1 VSARRRLLVVAAAGL
16 VAVAVVVVVA
26 IARPR
31 TVRPVEQRVDPE
43 ENEATRLTS
52 LGRCGVERWAVK
64 TLTDPA
70 ASTVRL
76 VARRSTVRALNAPPA
91 PTLPAD
97 NTTRLPVER
106 QAYRVTATLVKYKLE
121 SDQDIHI
128 VLAGGGKTMIA
139 EMPSLNCDYGAQARY
154 AMLRARNKLEA
165 RYGRA
170 SSGWRYVNRRATLT
184 GVRFFDFPH
193 GQSGVADNAVELH
206 PIFGFKS

>member
-1 VSARRRLLVVAAAGL
+1 MSLRARLLVVVAAGL
-16 VAVAVVVVVA
+16 VAVVVLVA
-26 IARPR
+26 IARPHR
-31 TVRPVEQRVDPE
+31 VRPVSQRVDPE

-70 ASTVRL
+70 AKTVNL
-76 VARRSTVRALNAPPA
+76 VAKLATVAGMNALPA
-91 PTLPAD
+91 PTLPED
-97 NTTRLPVER
+97 NSTRLPSER
-106 QAYRVTATLVKYKLE
+106 QSYRVTATLVKYKLE

-128 VLAGGGKTMIA
+128 ILADGGKTMIA
-139 EMPSLNCDYGAQARY
+139 EMPNVSCDYGARARY

-170 SSGWRYVNRRATLT
+170 SSSWRYVNRRATLT

-206 PIFGFKS
+206 PVFGFRP

>member
-1 VSARRRLLVVAAAGL
+1 MPPRRRVLVVAAAAL
-16 VAVAVVVVVA
+16 VAVAVVVV

-31 TVRPVEQRVDPE
+31 TVRPVDQRVDPE

-52 LGRCGVERWAVK
+52 LGHCGVERWAVQ
-64 TLTDPA
+64 TLTDPD

-76 VARRSTVRALNAPPA
+76 VARRSTVRALNALPA

-97 NTTRLPVER
+97 DTTRLPVER
-106 QAYRVTATLVKYKLE
+106 QAYRVAATLVKYKLE

-139 EMPSLNCDYGAQARY
+139 EMPSLNCDYGARARY
-154 AMLRARNKLEA
+154 AMLVARNKLET

-170 SSGWRYVNRRATLT
+170 STQWRYVNQQATLT
-184 GVRFFDFPH
+184 GARFFDFPH

-206 PIFGFKS
+206 PVLGFRPWP